1 MTLIITEPE
10 KTVNGLLTKAIAA
23 ESQLLYIIQ
32 TDVDLST
39 VTKYK
44 IDIEIWDG
52 LGTFKLFNKTFAYT
66 PNSAGLLNLDV
77 GGIVSSY
84 IKTDAFNSFEYFLR
98 VVERWD
104 GSPVQPSTDKIGRAH
119 V

>member
-44 IDIEIWDG
+44 ISKE
-52 LGTFKLFNKTFAYT
+52 L
-66 PNSAGLLNLDV
+66 
-77 GGIVSSY
+77 
-84 IKTDAFNSFEYFLR
+84 
-98 VVERWD
+98 
-104 GSPVQPSTDKIGRAH
+104 
-119 V
+119 